1 MDRVV
6 EFFKSVTIL
15 NIPLFTL
22 SIAFLIVIIS
32 LLMRKLFSHLVVNYF
47 SRLAK
52 KTETQLDEMLLNL
65 IEGPLRLAMVG
76 VGLYIARLI
85 LYDYISERLN
95 SVFDKSFQLFFLVV
109 LCWLIYRAADVIVQ
123 YLQRLASKTPTE
135 LDDLMLP
142 YLRRVIRI
150 ALIILIIIKI
160 AEIFL
165 GMSAAAL
172 LGLLGGMG
180 LTLGLV
186 FKDIIANWFGCAVI
200 YADNLFREGDW
211 VVLNDGKVVDADVEE
226 IGLRSTR
233 FRNFDK
239 TISVVPNA
247 MIAQGVV
254 KNWSRMFKRRVK
266 YSFSIDGIGP
276 DILAKILDGV
286 RNILA
291 SDEDIHQEFH
301 MVNFRELEGNSR
313 IIRLYYFTKTL
324 VWKEHEQVRE
334 NINLKIL
341 KLFEEN
347 KVDKL
352 AYTIVDLS
360 DDRPRD
366 FSVNGEKNYLEENL
380 AK

>member
-1 MDRVV
+1 MEKVV
-6 EFFKSVTIL
+6 EFFKSVTVL
-15 NIPLFTL
+15 DIPLVTL
-22 SIAFLIVIIS
+22 TIALLVIIIS
-32 LLMRKLFSHLVVNYF
+32 LILRKLFSHLVVNYF
-47 SRLAK
+47 SRLAQ
-52 KTETQLDEMLLNL
+52 KTETRLDEILLNL
-65 IEGPLRLAMVG
+65 IEGPLRLVVVG
-76 VGLYIARLI
+76 IGFYIARLI
-85 LYDYISERLN
+85 LYDHFSERLN
-95 SVFDKSFQLFFLVV
+95 KVFDKGFQLFFLVV
-109 LCWLIYRAADVIVQ
+109 ICWLIYRGADVIVQ

-135 LDDLMLP
+135 LDDLLLP

-150 ALIILIIIKI
+150 VLIILIIIKI
-160 AEIFL
+160 AEIIL

-211 VVLNDGKVVDADVEE
+211 IMLNDGKVVDADVEE
-226 IGLRSTR
+226 IGLRSTK

-239 TISVVPNA
+239 TVSVVPNA
-247 MIAQGVV
+247 MLAQGVV

-276 DILAKILDGV
+276 DRLTNILGGI
-286 RNILA
+286 RNIL
-291 SDEDIHQEFH
+291 SNDEDVHQEFH
-301 MVNFRELEGNSR
+301 MVNFREMEGNSR

-324 VWKEHEQVRE
+324 AWKEHEQVRE
-334 NINLKIL
+334 NINIKIL
-341 KLFEEN
+341 KLFEQHHI
-347 KVDKL
+347 DKL

-366 FSVNGEKNYLEENL
+366 FSVSVEKN
-380 AK
+380 